1 MLIALPY
8 PTMTFLPLL
17 IAEEKGFFAAE
28 GVDAY
33 CVQVQAHG
41 GPTLTKLVESGE
53 VAFLCSLTSAME
65 AVLGDGRAL
74 RFLCATT
81 LTRFPCVARPEIRSI
96 ADLKGKK
103 VMSGGGRSNTDFRF
117 LCLRYGLRPGVD
129 VEVVQGDS
137 VGRAK
142 AFEDPTIVAVFA
154 RSQYLYWGTKA
165 GFQPLYYPDPGMG
178 WYEGGL
184 AAGVSLIRRQ
194 PEEVQKIVNALV
206 RATEYLKSSEAEAT
220 AVAVALKRIPNLS
233 HEEALGNY
241 RILREGFVGE
251 LVPSVIDYMATVVG
265 TVKSSARRVT
275 LEEVADLSF
284 LREAHRRL
292 KS

>member
-28 GVDAY
+28 GVEAY

-41 GPTLTKLVESGE
+41 GRTLPELVESGE

-65 AVLGDGRAL
+65 AVLGGGRAL
-74 RFLCATT
+74 KFLCATT

-117 LCLRYGLRPGVD
+117 LCSRYGLRPGVD

-142 AFEDPTIVAVFA
+142 AFEDPTISAVFA
-154 RSQYLYWGTKA
+154 RSQFLYWGTKA

-194 PEEVQKIVNALV
+194 PEAVQKIVNALV
-206 RATEYLKSSEAEAT
+206 RATEYLKSSESEA
-220 AVAVALKRIPNLS
+220 AAVALKRIPNLS

-284 LREAHRRL
+284 LREALRT
-292 KS
+292 

>member
-17 IAEEKGFFAAE
+17 AAEEKGFFAAE
-28 GVDAY
+28 GVEAY

-41 GPTLTKLVESGE
+41 GRILPELVESGE

-65 AVLGDGRAL
+65 AVLGGRAL
-74 RFLCATT
+74 KFLCATT

-117 LCLRYGLRPGVD
+117 LCSRYGLRPGVD

-142 AFEDPTIVAVFA
+142 AFEDPTISAVFA
-154 RSQYLYWGTKA
+154 RSQFLYWGTKA

-184 AAGVSLIRRQ
+184 AAGVSLINTQ
-194 PEEVQKIVNALV
+194 SEAVQKILNAVV
-206 RATEYLKSSEAEAT
+206 RATEYVQSHEEE
-220 AVAVALKRIPNLS
+220 AVAVALKRIPHLS
-233 HEEALGNY
+233 HDEALGNY
-241 RILREGFVGE
+241 RILREGFAGE

-265 TVKSSARRVT
+265 TVKSGARRIT
-275 LEEVADLSF
+275 MDEIADMSF
-284 LREAHRRL
+284 LRAAHRKL
-292 KS
+292 NP